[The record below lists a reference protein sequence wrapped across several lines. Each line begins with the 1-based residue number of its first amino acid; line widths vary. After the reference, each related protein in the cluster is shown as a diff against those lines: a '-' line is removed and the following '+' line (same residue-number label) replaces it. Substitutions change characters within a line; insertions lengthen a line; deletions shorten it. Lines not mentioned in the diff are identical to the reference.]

1 MRTRKI
7 NSKTAIKVVIFN
19 GLFLF
24 VNVAQSFDNMQQKM
38 FAKFFGYLNL
48 SWRGCTKQ
56 CIVWGPEIIKIMEK
70 INYLAD
76 LYIKVHKVYKVI
88 HNISTTTC
96 NIKFFHHADF
106 WWDITN
112 YYSEDQKLKDHMK
125 RCFRKVR
132 LSIVWNIDDYQ
143 KKCSFNIFDIYGGVQ
158 QRDW

>member
-7 NSKTAIKVVIFN
+7 NSKTVIKVVIFN

-48 SWRGCTKQ
+48 PWRGCTKQ
-56 CIVWGPEIIKIMEK
+56 CIIWGPEIIKIMEK

-96 NIKFFHHADF
+96 NIKFF
-106 WWDITN
+106 IM
-112 YYSEDQKLKDHMK
+112 L
-125 RCFRKVR
+125 
-132 LSIVWNIDDYQ
+132 
-143 KKCSFNIFDIYGGVQ
+143 IFDGILKTTILRTRNLKAIWNAVLGKCVYQ
-158 QRDW
+158 